1 MPLRVHRPSLEKA
14 IRRGSLASH
23 LLTALGQFSALLLI
37 LGCLLA
43 TSVPLLGA
51 EELSNHA
58 ITLNLLESRRKQQVA
73 AAQKYQAFHG
83 FKFTDRISESGI
95 TFAHQ
100 IVDDAGKEYKAAHY
114 DHGNGLAVA
123 DVDGDGMVDI
133 YFTTQLGANQLWRNL
148 GGGKF
153 QDVSKE
159 MNLRDGS
166 WSGDA
171 TFADLN
177 QDRFPDLYVV
187 NMQGDNHYYEN
198 QGDKGFIDKTAAYF
212 PKTPWGAMGVKF
224 FDFNQDGLM
233 DVYIT
238 DMHSDMTK
246 GQTVEALNFRIE
258 MEKTKSEAFCSV
270 QWTEAYLQGSTNNIF
285 GNAFY
290 QNLGGGK
297 FAEVSDRLGV
307 ETYWPWGVSVGDL
320 NADGFEDIFV
330 ASGMGYPFRY
340 GINPVLMNEGGK
352 GFFGSEFLVGVEPRG
367 DRRTEK
373 PWFTLDCDGADKQHP
388 ECAGK
393 SGKTVITG
401 TLSTRSSA
409 FFDLDNDGDLDVV
422 TNEFNDRPQLLV
434 SNLTEAKR
442 VRSLKIKLKGV
453 RSNRDGLG
461 ATVIVRAGGKRLTQF
476 HDGKSGYLSK
486 SSMPLYFGLG
496 EATGVESVEVL
507 WPSGKN
513 RR

>member
-1 MPLRVHRPSLEKA
+1 
-14 IRRGSLASH
+14 
-23 LLTALGQFSALLLI
+23 
-37 LGCLLA
+37 
-43 TSVPLLGA
+43 
-51 EELSNHA
+51 
-58 ITLNLLESRRKQQVA
+58 
-73 AAQKYQAFHG
+73 
-83 FKFTDRISESGI
+83 
-95 TFAHQ
+95 
-100 IVDDAGKEYKAAHY
+100 
-114 DHGNGLAVA
+114 
-123 DVDGDGMVDI
+123 
-133 YFTTQLGANQLWRNL
+133 
-148 GGGKF
+148 
-153 QDVSKE
+153 
-159 MNLRDGS
+159 
-166 WSGDA
+166 
-171 TFADLN
+171 
-177 QDRFPDLYVV
+177 
-187 NMQGDNHYYEN
+187 
-198 QGDKGFIDKTAAYF
+198 
-212 PKTPWGAMGVKF
+212 
-224 FDFNQDGLM
+224 
-233 DVYIT
+233 
-238 DMHSDMTK
+238 
-246 GQTVEALNFRIE
+246 
-258 MEKTKSEAFCSV
+258 
-270 QWTEAYLQGSTNNIF
+270 
-285 GNAFY
+285 
-290 QNLGGGK
+290 
-297 FAEVSDRLGV
+297 
-307 ETYWPWGVSVGDL
+307 
-320 NADGFEDIFV
+320 V

-476 HDGKSGYLSK
+476 HDGKSGYLSQ